1 MMSSMHGSK
10 QTRIDMAKSKL
21 VSWSDLIECWYCGVE
36 FPIAFFETRPPNLNQ
51 LVNHLENCELAPRK
65 V

>member
-1 MMSSMHGSK
+1 MLGSK
-10 QTRIDMAKSKL
+10 QTRIAMAKTKL

-51 LVNHLENCELAPRK
+51 LVNHLENCELTPRQL
-65 V
+65 